1 MTQEQSEYVAEH
13 LYRAAL
19 GREPDAEGLSNATSE
34 IRFGNLEKLTNSL
47 LYSSEGRALRLTPEE
62 RLEQIYQSLLGRSP
76 GPGAQSHLPLLQQ
89 GRAGD
94 VILTILNSE
103 EFLRNLPQ

>member
-1 MTQEQSEYVAEH
+1 
-13 LYRAAL
+13 
-19 GREPDAEGLSNATSE
+19 
-34 IRFGNLEKLTNSL
+34 
-47 LYSSEGRALRLTPEE
+47 
-62 RLEQIYQSLLGRSP
+62 LEQIYQSLLGRSP